1 MTRQSLRIKP
11 GRRSRIEVVHEA
23 DEAAVVLEVGAV
35 SGADV
40 GEGVAEDSKATADNW
55 NLISGSWFLL
65 FTGFHVELQRVNW
78 IFALSQEL
86 MHGWMAVGLLAFV
99 DMKNQEQYFM
109 RPGLASFSSYA
120 WLRQMRII

>member
-40 GEGVAEDSKATADNW
+40 GEEVAEDSKAIAENW
-55 NLISGSWFLL
+55 ELTSGNWFLI
-65 FTGFHVELQRVNW
+65 FTRFHAVNW
-78 IFALSQEL
+78 IFAL
-86 MHGWMAVGLLAFV
+86 G
-99 DMKNQEQYFM
+99 
-109 RPGLASFSSYA
+109 
-120 WLRQMRII
+120 